1 MRRCVLTTAFTFGLA
16 STTPVHAKVWEAG
29 FARGLQ
35 TYSARAEGGGLV
47 LVCDPDRVYNPELS
61 YASFVVTVPG
71 DPDARQIV
79 FLAASGQQAAF
90 AVTAGTATQQDAQA
104 ADCSALIEMIR
115 RGGEFGVVTPRAT
128 FSLDMEP
135 MPGLR
140 CT

>member
-1 MRRCVLTTAFTFGLA
+1 MRVVCIPIV
-16 STTPVHAKVWEAG
+16 P
-29 FARGLQ
+29 
-35 TYSARAEGGGLV
+35 RAEGGGLV

-79 FLAASGQQAAF
+79 FLAASGQQAEF

-104 ADCSALIEMIR
+104 ADWSALIEMIR
-115 RGGEFGVVTPRAT
+115 RGGEFAVVTPRAT